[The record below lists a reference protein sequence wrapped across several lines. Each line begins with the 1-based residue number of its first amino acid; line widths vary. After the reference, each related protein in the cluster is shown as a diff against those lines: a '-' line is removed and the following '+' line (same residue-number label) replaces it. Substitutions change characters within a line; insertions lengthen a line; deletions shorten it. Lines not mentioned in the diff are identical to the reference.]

1 MVNKG
6 IHLKIYNTNSTKL
19 FLLLLLRKQKPI
31 QISYLDIKYY
41 CVLTSVRASKYMI
54 LRLEKAGL
62 IEVTREGN
70 KPNIYQ
76 LTTNEKLLREFS
88 KLFSK
93 GNKHD

>member
-1 MVNKG
+1 M
-6 IHLKIYNTNSTKL
+6 KIYNTKSTKL
-19 FLLLLLRKQKPI
+19 FISLLIRKQKPI

-54 LRLEKAGL
+54 SKLEKAGL
-62 IEVTREGN
+62 IEVTRDGN

-76 LTTNEKLLREFS
+76 LTTNENLHREFS
-88 KLFSK
+88 ILFNK

>member
-1 MVNKG
+1 
-6 IHLKIYNTNSTKL
+6 
-19 FLLLLLRKQKPI
+19 
-31 QISYLDIKYY
+31 
-41 CVLTSVRASKYMI
+41 MI